1 MVMASHKW
9 SEIWTMLKRR
19 AKMRMEG
26 PQREKPGHLVDLALE
41 RKA

>member
-1 MVMASHKW
+1 
-9 SEIWTMLKRR
+9 MLERSAR
-19 AKMRMEG
+19 MRMEG